1 MVCSS
6 GFATLELVSCSDKEG
21 LIGEKFGG
29 KNKEEKMTVYC
40 RKKKITGWPRRS
52 AKEGHQRAVFQE
64 YINNT
69 AVKAHPRGRRAQAE
83 PIKLIS
89 DKFASHHR
97 NFQCFSDRGGRKNE
111 KKKDQRMWKHSLV

>member
-1 MVCSS
+1 M
-6 GFATLELVSCSDKEG
+6 
-21 LIGEKFGG
+21 
-29 KNKEEKMTVYC
+29 
-40 RKKKITGWPRRS
+40 GWPRRS
-52 AKEGHQRAVFQE
+52 AKEGHRRAVFQE

-97 NFQCFSDRGGRKNE
+97 NFQCFSDRGGE
-111 KKKDQRMWKHSLV
+111 EEQKKKRSKDVETQSGLTGRRDGRNGVARHLHLVDKT